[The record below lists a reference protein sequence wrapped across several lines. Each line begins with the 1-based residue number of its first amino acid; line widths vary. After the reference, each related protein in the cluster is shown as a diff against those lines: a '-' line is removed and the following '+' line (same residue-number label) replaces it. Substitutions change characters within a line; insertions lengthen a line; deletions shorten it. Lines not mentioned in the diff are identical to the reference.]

1 MAESREDAGAVS
13 PVTAYIVCGAES
25 SGNRLVASI
34 LCRSGCDGEG
44 STRQPQSLEQ
54 LPTTAE
60 RPYVCILHYHLSPWV
75 RAFRASGFAR
85 VVAILPI
92 REPMANV
99 RSMMVRGHRTEFEDG
114 YRYRTVTIARN
125 IVEALAQ
132 DVQLEIITYE
142 GLTEPFLAGWL
153 PRIGLPYVPGNLSLP
168 GQHTSNEICNQNAKH
183 YS

>member
-1 MAESREDAGAVS
+1 MSKGYWISVYEKIEDSKILSEYAKKATIAIQGHQ
-13 PVTAYIVCGAES
+13 
-25 SGNRLVASI
+25 GNF
-34 LCRSGCDGEG
+34 LCRGV
-44 STRQPQSLEQ
+44 EQ